1 MAATVQ
7 RRRKYATGLMLVL
20 WLLAASVTD
29 SRWQG
34 NPLISLAFFPL
45 GSLLVGAGV
54 IGRIWCL
61 ICIAGFKNEELITDG
76 PYSLCRNPLYLF
88 SLLATI
94 GVGMGSG
101 TVSFPILA
109 VLGFAVWYP
118 GVIRFESRNLAER
131 HGENYHA
138 YRKKTP
144 ALFPSFKEFHESS
157 DHTVRSSSFRRG
169 LFDTF
174 WFFAVF
180 VLMNIL
186 YGMHQIRVLPVWY
199 VLP

>member
-7 RRRKYATGLMLVL
+7 RKRKYATGLMLVL
-20 WLLAASVTD
+20 WLLAASVTG
-29 SRWQG
+29 SRQG
-34 NPLISLAFFPL
+34 DTLINLVFFPL

-61 ICIAGFKNEELITDG
+61 VCIAGFKNEELITDG
-76 PYSLCRNPLYLF
+76 PYSLCRNPLYFF
-88 SLLATI
+88 SLLGSI

-101 TVSFPILA
+101 TISLPILA
-109 VLGFAVWYP
+109 VLGFAVCYP
-118 GVIRFESRNLAER
+118 SVIRFESKNLAER
-131 HGENYHA
+131 HGETYLA
-138 YRKKTP
+138 YRQKTP
-144 ALFPSFKEFHESS
+144 ALFPSLKGFYESA

-186 YGMHQIRVLPVWY
+186 YGMHEIGVLPVWY